1 MLSNDAGRKKSRTHI
16 AKTKPALNNAHEKGV
31 ARGRAGG
38 RTAEE
43 RGGGGVSEFE

>member
-1 MLSNDAGRKKSRTHI
+1 MMQAERNHARILQKQ
-16 AKTKPALNNAHEKGV
+16 KPALNNAHEKGV